1 LNSRRSFTCAVS
13 SVPLS
18 SNSSLSLIAYSQIG
32 ANMDVNKITTYAGQ
46 KPPKMQEVDNKNA
59 EQNKSTSPKDVSQSE
74 RADRVELSKEYQ
86 ELSKVKKVTMELSDI
101 RTERVD
107 QVRKMIANN
116 TYSVEPAKIADK
128 MLEELI

>member
-1 LNSRRSFTCAVS
+1 MPLCS
-13 SVPLS
+13 S
-18 SNSSLSLIAYSQIG
+18 SSLTLIAYNQIG
-32 ANMDVNKITTYAGQ
+32 ANMDINKITSYAGQ
-46 KPPKMQEVDNKNA
+46 KPPKMQEVDNKIA
-59 EQNKSTSPKDVSQSE
+59 EQNKSTSPKDASQSE

-116 TYSVEPAKIADK
+116 TYSVEPAKIAEK
-128 MLEELI
+128 MLEELT